1 MSESLRHRMA
11 HLRVPTLALARWTA
25 LLMGWVWLGA
35 QGQRLGWS
43 LASGVVPV
51 ALWWAL
57 RLLLARQMWKAVPA
71 RRTLL
76 VLGLLT
82 AAGAGLVARVDAGPA
97 SLWMLMVLAAL
108 WAAWLVA
115 LDATAISTARCTRPW
130 VGWPPVLAALITWAV
145 LDISVAQPLTG
156 LPVALVLLGAA
167 LLASATLIGRRA
179 SPRHSP
185 TPLNTASTL
194 PQTAMGLMM
203 GSLWLGSAWCAS
215 AGWSTQTV
223 VGFHILLM
231 AVLPGLVRMDLIP
244 RQLPPLASRALPL
257 VLVSVGALLLYAAQ
271 LLAQGLVGMLLLALA
286 WALTLQPAATL
297 KTAQPLRTQ
306 HWAHLWA
313 PLGGPLLLVIVG
325 AWSPSM
331 GPQALALAYG
341 GLGALAGITL
351 LAVLARQTAQHRFR
365 STQPRTPR
373 TGDAS
378 P

>member
-1 MSESLRHRMA
+1 MSEPLRHRVTD
-11 HLRVPTLALARWTA
+11 LRAPTLALARWTA

-43 LASGVVPV
+43 LASGVLAV

-57 RLLLARQMWKAVPA
+57 RLVFAQGMWREKPA

-76 VLGLLT
+76 ALGLLT
-82 AAGAGLVARVDAGPA
+82 AAGAAFVARADAGPA
-97 SLWMLMVLAAL
+97 SFWMLMALAAL
-108 WAAWLVA
+108 WAAWSVA
-115 LDATAISTARCTRPW
+115 LDATAANTTRCRRHW
-130 VGWPPVLAALITWAV
+130 VGWPPVLAALITWA
-145 LDISVAQPLTG
+145 LLSIPVAQPLTV
-156 LPVALVLLGAA
+156 LPVSLVLLGAA
-167 LLASATLIGRRA
+167 LLASAAAPERRA
-179 SPRHSP
+179 MPRRSPA
-185 TPLNTASTL
+185 PLTATSAL
-194 PQTAMGLMM
+194 PQTTMGLMM

-223 VGFHILLM
+223 VGLHLLLM
-231 AVLPGLVRMDLIP
+231 ALLPGLVRLDLIP

-257 VLVSVGALLLYAAQ
+257 MLVLVGVLLMVTGQQ
-271 LLAQGLVGMLLLALA
+271 LAHGLVGMLLLALA
-286 WALTLQPAATL
+286 WALPMQPAAMVKNSQTL
-297 KTAQPLRTQ
+297 RALR
-306 HWAHLWA
+306 WV

-325 AWSPSM
+325 TRSPSM
-331 GPQALALAYG
+331 GPQALTLAYG

-351 LAVLARQTAQHRFR
+351 LVMLARQTAQHLYR